1 MVGPIPSTPWFL
13 LARIFIDV
21 LNAMTM
27 GILLLNDLS
36 KTDSPIKK
44 ENDDVV
50 DEESY
55 TYLETSTKDSY
66 AITSKEDEDII
77 YVDHEQTMVI

>member
-1 MVGPIPSTPWFL
+1 
-13 LARIFIDV
+13 
-21 LNAMTM
+21 M

-36 KTDSPIKK
+36 ITDSPIKK

-66 AITSKEDEDII
+66 PITSKEDEEIS

>member
-1 MVGPIPSTPWFL
+1 
-13 LARIFIDV
+13 
-21 LNAMTM
+21 MTM

-50 DEESY
+50 DEES
-55 TYLETSTKDSY
+55 
-66 AITSKEDEDII
+66 
-77 YVDHEQTMVI
+77 